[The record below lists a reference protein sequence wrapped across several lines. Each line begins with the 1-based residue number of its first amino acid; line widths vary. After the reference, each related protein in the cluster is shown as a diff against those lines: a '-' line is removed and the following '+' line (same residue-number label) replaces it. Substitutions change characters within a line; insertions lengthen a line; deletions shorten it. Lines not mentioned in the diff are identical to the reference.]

1 MTMPRDSR
9 QRRRQRRPPNR
20 DVIISVRDL
29 VVGFGDKTIMKGL
42 SLDVYRGEM
51 LGFVGGSGQGKSV
64 LTRAILGL
72 TPTRGGTIR
81 VFGQDR
87 DALAPLERRALE
99 QRWGVLFQNGALFSG
114 LTVKQNIQM
123 PMREMRD
130 LSQRLMDELAMLK
143 LELVGLSPDAADKF
157 PSELSGGMVKRA
169 ALARALALDPE
180 LVFLDEPTSGLDPIS
195 AAEFRRADRH
205 AAADPRADRV
215 SW

>member
-1 MTMPRDSR
+1 MTSSSTHANDVAQ
-9 QRRRQRRPPNR
+9 QRLNR

-42 SLDVYRGEM
+42 SLDVYRGEV

-72 TPTRGGTIR
+72 VPTRGGAIR

-123 PMREMRD
+123 PMREMPT
-130 LSQRLMDELAMLK
+130 SQRLMDELAMLK
-143 LELVGLSPDAADKF
+143 LDLLTLVPTPRTNFRQIVGRHGEARS
-157 PSELSGGMVKRA
+157 
-169 ALARALALDPE
+169 LARHTARPE
-180 LVFLDEPTSGLDPIS
+180 LVFQTSRHRDLIRS
-195 AAEFRRADRH
+195 A
-205 AAADPRADRV
+205 PPN
-215 SW
+215 STS